1 MARGLFITGF
11 TVAEVLAIQR
21 RAKELLL
28 EGKTIMNWND
38 ADTSVVQAVHHARR
52 PGA

>member
-11 TVAEVLAIQR
+11 NVSEVLAIQR

-28 EGKTIMNWND
+28 EGKTIMIWND
-38 ADTSVVQAVHHARR
+38 ADT
-52 PGA
+52 

>member
-28 EGKTIMNWND
+28 EGKTVMNWND
-38 ADTSVVQAVHHARR
+38 ADTSVPSSSRCQSRSA
-52 PGA
+52 